1 MTKDEMKVV
10 GYFSRLDPTNQQ
22 IMLEILKKSLRMR
35 QAEWSKYCF
44 ELLQQLDQVE
54 KMEDNTINLFN
65 NQNGKD

>member
-35 QAEWSKYCF
+35 QVEWSKYCF

-54 KMEDNTINLFN
+54 RMEDNTINLFEN
-65 NQNGKD
+65 NRNK